1 MVNISIRVLTRPDVN
16 NLPEVYRT
24 LGMDFNERVL
34 PSVIHETVKS
44 VVAQHNASEL
54 ITQRESVSLAIR
66 NLLKER
72 AAQFNMVLDD
82 VSITAL
88 TFGREYTAAIEA
100 KQVAQQEAER
110 AKFIV
115 EKAKQ
120 DKLSAVIQAEGEAKS
135 AKLIGEAISNNPAF
149 LTLRRIEAARAIA
162 ATMAGSSNR
171 VMLSADSLLL
181 NLQDEKIDSKK

>member
-1 MVNISIRVLTRPDVN
+1 M
-16 NLPEVYRT
+16 
-24 LGMDFNERVL
+24 
-34 PSVIHETVKS
+34 
-44 VVAQHNASEL
+44 
-54 ITQRESVSLAIR
+54 
-66 NLLKER
+66 
-72 AAQFNMVLDD
+72 
-82 VSITAL
+82 

-181 NLQDEKIDSKK
+181 NLQDEKIDHKK